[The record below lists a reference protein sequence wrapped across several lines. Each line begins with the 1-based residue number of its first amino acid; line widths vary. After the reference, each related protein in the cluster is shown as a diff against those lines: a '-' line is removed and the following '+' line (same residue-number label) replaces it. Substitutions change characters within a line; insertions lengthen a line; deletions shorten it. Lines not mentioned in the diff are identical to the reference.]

1 MVQNKILNIKDPKK
15 NRNNK
20 GQNWNNMDTENSQSE
35 NAYLQPEQI
44 NGNYWP
50 RNKPKIDRHKQ

>member
-1 MVQNKILNIKDPKK
+1 MVQNKIFNIKTSSSKG
-15 NRNNK
+15 NK